1 MKVTR
6 RRPNYNKFEMT
17 SRDVDGYCN
26 LPPDRRPRLNNAAE
40 KAHLKGKQAARV
52 LYGEYIKVTDN
63 DTAKL
68 ATYDALLRFKKG
80 VPRYLQT
87 YEINFNLGV
96 SAYIQEK

>member
-17 SRDVDGYCN
+17 SRDIDGYCN
-26 LPPDRRPRLNNAAE
+26 LPPDRRPRLNDAN
-40 KAHLKGKQAARV
+40 KANLKGRQAARI
-52 LYGEYIKVTDN
+52 LYGEYIKVTDK

-68 ATYDALLRFKKG
+68 ATYDALLKFKKG
-80 VPRYLQT
+80 VPRYIQK